1 MNTWMQDF
9 SIWVQMKS
17 QCQGQN
23 AICVSGNL
31 SGRFWGDFQRLFQ
44 VVSGVI
50 LENGV
55 PALIQA
61 DLMKPKESWIHECRS
76 ALTPVCCALVQDLC
90 VDAWNLRFSFLI
102 TFFKNSHQEKS
113 SLLNKLKIF
122 KQWKKFLLKI

>member
-31 SGRFWGDFQRLFQ
+31 PGRFWGDFQRLFQ
-44 VVSGVI
+44 GISGVI

-55 PALIQA
+55 SALIQA
-61 DLMKPKESWIHECRS
+61 DLMKPKERWIHEYRS
-76 ALTPVCCALVQDLC
+76 AITPVCCALVQDLC
-90 VDAWNLRFSFLI
+90 VDAWNLRFSF
-102 TFFKNSHQEKS
+102 
-113 SLLNKLKIF
+113 
-122 KQWKKFLLKI
+122 